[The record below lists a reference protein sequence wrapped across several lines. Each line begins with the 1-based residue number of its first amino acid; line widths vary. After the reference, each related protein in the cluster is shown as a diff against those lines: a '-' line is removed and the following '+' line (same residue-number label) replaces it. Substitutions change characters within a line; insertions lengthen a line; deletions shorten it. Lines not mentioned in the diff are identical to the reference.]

1 MKEAL
6 TVIRFDVEK
15 VDLFL
20 QSLPQTLPN
29 PIGAHG
35 TIQSEFP
42 VQTGRTRSRNI
53 IFLEVNFQLHI
64 THLEMVELAGA
75 ILDQRRCRTI
85 E

>member
-64 THLEMVELAGA
+64 THLEVVELAGA
-75 ILDQRRCRTI
+75 NLDRRRCRTI
-85 E
+85 K